1 MTTSLHLAGE
11 IPILWLPQKRLHY
24 TGMEIEKHLRSDQTL
39 EGIERNDLPT
49 PSLLLDL
56 NSLEANIQKMARYAG
71 EASIQLRPHV
81 KTHKCPEIAKRQI
94 QAGATGV
101 CAATIHEA
109 EVMASAGIRGLLIT
123 AEMVGRN
130 KIERL
135 LRMTQRQ
142 PDTMSVVDHI
152 PHAQQLN
159 QAAAAAEVILNVLI
173 DIDPG
178 DRRTGVEPGN
188 QAVALAEQIMKL
200 PNLKLRG
207 IHSYSGSSSHVKGFQ
222 ARRAHSKKAMERPL
236 KTLSRLEKIGF
247 PIEIMSGGST
257 GTYNIDSQLKGM
269 TELQV
274 GSYVLMDLDYRMIG
288 SRDGPL
294 YEDFA
299 PSLSVL
305 TTVISKNN
313 TDRATVD
320 AGLKAFATDR
330 SFGPQIKEITGVK
343 YQFGGDEHGIL
354 TLNDPSRNIRLGDRL
369 EFFVP
374 HCDPN
379 VNLYDRIF
387 CLRGTR
393 VEAVWRI
400 RARGHG

>member
-1 MTTSLHLAGE
+1 M
-11 IPILWLPQKRLHY
+11 WLPQRELRY
-24 TGMEIEKHLRSDQTL
+24 TGTEIERHLKSDQKL
-39 EGIERNDLPT
+39 EGIEREDLPT

-56 NSLEANIQKMARYAG
+56 DSLEANIQKMARYAE

-81 KTHKCPEIAKRQI
+81 KTHKCTEIARRQI

-101 CAATIHEA
+101 CTATIHEA
-109 EVMASAGIRGLLIT
+109 EVMAAAGIKGLLIT

-142 PDTMSVVDHI
+142 PDTMSVVDNASHV
-152 PHAQQLN
+152 QQLN
-159 QAAAAAEVILNVLI
+159 QAAAAAEVTLNVLI
-173 DIDPG
+173 DVDPG
-178 DRRTGVEPGN
+178 DRRTGAEPGDET
-188 QAVALAEQIMKL
+188 VALAEKIMKL

-207 IHSYSGSSSHVKGFQ
+207 IHSYSGSSSHVEGFQ
-222 ARRAHSKKAMERPL
+222 ARQAHSKKAMERPL
-236 KTLSRLEKIGF
+236 ETLAKLGKIGF
-247 PIEIMSGGST
+247 PMEIMSGGST
-257 GTYNIDSQLKGM
+257 GTYNIDSQLEGM

-288 SRDGPL
+288 SRDGPQ
-294 YEDFA
+294 YEDFT

-305 TTVISKNN
+305 TTVISKNH

-330 SFGPQIKEITGVK
+330 SFGPQIKEATGVE

-354 TLNDPSRNIRLGDRL
+354 TLNDPSRDIRLGDRL

-379 VNLYDRIF
+379 VNLYDRVF

-400 RARGHG
+400 SARGHG